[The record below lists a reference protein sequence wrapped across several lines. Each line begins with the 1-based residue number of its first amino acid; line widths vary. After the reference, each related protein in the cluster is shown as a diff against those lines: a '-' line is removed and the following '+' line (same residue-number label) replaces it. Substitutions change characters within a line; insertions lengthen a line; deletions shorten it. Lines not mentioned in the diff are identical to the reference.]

1 MRVAI
6 FSGGIVTPTFI
17 QRLINGLSEADTQ
30 IVIFGNE
37 NGKVPNYHHKVKV
50 IPNPKGIKGHALF
63 LFRFF
68 KALIIC
74 PVRVKQYASYYKNWP
89 WHSVGAWKTWQRHL
103 PVILNLPDVFHLQ
116 WALGTEYWIFL
127 KKLYGV
133 KFVVSLRGA
142 HINYSPLFDP
152 SLKVEY
158 QQSFPLVDSF
168 HAVSK
173 AIGNETCLYGATPNQ
188 IQIIYSGLN
197 LNDFTFTVKKGIDR
211 NKPIK
216 IISVGRPHWKKGYRY
231 ALDAI
236 NALRNKGYNIHYT
249 IVGGL
254 SPEQW
259 HQRHQ
264 LHLSES
270 VHVIQ
275 RLPFHEVKNCMAN
288 ADILLLPS
296 VEEGIA
302 NVVLES
308 MALGTLVVSSNCG
321 GMEEVVR
328 NGVTGFVFPLRDV
341 DAMVHR
347 IEEAISLTDDA
358 YEKITREARLLIE
371 QQHTLPRLIQGMKQ
385 LYASL

>member
-17 QRLINGLSEADTQ
+17 QRLINGLSESNTE

-37 NGKVPNYHHKVKV
+37 NGSVPNYHKQVTLY
-50 IPNPKGIKGHALF
+50 PNPKGVKGHLF
-63 LFRFF
+63 FVFRFI
-68 KALIIC
+68 KAIFVC
-74 PVRVKQYASYYKNWP
+74 FNRVKQYAAYQKNWP
-89 WHSVGAWKTWQRHL
+89 WSSVDAWKTWQRHL
-103 PVILNLPDVFHLQ
+103 PVILYLPNVFHLQ

-152 SLKVEY
+152 KLKIAY
-158 QQSFPLVDSF
+158 QQSFPLVDAF

-173 AIGNETCLYGATPNQ
+173 AIGKETCLYGATANQ
-188 IQIIYSGLN
+188 INVIYSGLN
-197 LNDFTFTVKKGIDR
+197 LSDFSFTPPKGI
-211 NKPIK
+211 NKNACIK

-231 ALDAI
+231 ALDAVK
-236 NALRNKGYNIHYT
+236 ALIDKGYNIQYT

-254 SPEQW
+254 STEQW

-264 LHLSES
+264 LKLINT
-270 VHVIQ
+270 VQVIN
-275 RLPFHEVKNCMAN
+275 RLPFHEVKEHITAS
-288 ADILLLPS
+288 DVLLLPS

-302 NVVLES
+302 NVVLEA

-328 NGVTGFVFPLRDV
+328 DGETGFVFPLRDV
-341 DAMVHR
+341 NAMVACLEKAIALPEDAR
-347 IEEAISLTDDA
+347 ITISQ
-358 YEKITREARLLIE
+358 EARRLIE
-371 QQHTLPRLIQGMKQ
+371 KQHTLPNLIQSMNQ

>member
-17 QRLINGLSEADTQ
+17 QRLINGLSESDTE

-37 NGKVPNYHHKVKV
+37 NGPVPNYHKKVTLY
-50 IPNPKGIKGHALF
+50 PNPKGVKGHLIFVSRFLKALF
-63 LFRFF
+63 VCFS
-68 KALIIC
+68 
-74 PVRVKQYASYYKNWP
+74 RVKQYAVYQKNWP
-89 WHSVGAWKTWQRHL
+89 WSSVDAWKTWQRHL
-103 PVILNLPDVFHLQ
+103 PVILYLPNIFHLQ

-152 SLKVEY
+152 NLKIAY
-158 QQSFPLVDSF
+158 QQSFPLVDAF

-173 AIGNETCLYGATPNQ
+173 AIGTETCLYGATSNQ
-188 IQIIYSGLN
+188 INVIYSGLN
-197 LNDFTFTVKKGIDR
+197 LADFSFTPKNGI
-211 NKPIK
+211 NKNASIK

-231 ALDAI
+231 ALDTI
-236 NALRNKGYNIHYT
+236 KILVDKGYNIQYT

-254 SPEQW
+254 SAEQW
-259 HQRHQ
+259 HQCHQ
-264 LHLSES
+264 LKMNNI
-270 VHVIQ
+270 VQVID
-275 RLPFHEVKNCMAN
+275 RLPFNEVKERITAC
-288 ADILLLPS
+288 DILLLPS

-302 NVVLES
+302 NVVLEA

-321 GMEEVVR
+321 GMEEAVHDGR
-328 NGVTGFVFPLRDV
+328 TGFVFPLRDV
-341 DAMVHR
+341 NAMVACLEKA
-347 IEEAISLTDDA
+347 ITLPDEAYLT
-358 YEKITREARLLIE
+358 ITKEARQLIE
-371 QQHTLPRLIQGMKQ
+371 KQHTLPNLIQRMKK